1 MKNKL
6 LFIVVS
12 ILLFSCSEKPEEIA
26 KENTPLEIES
36 LFLNV
41 TDSIDKTESL
51 SHFQYQKKPFG
62 EELKFGI
69 WIMKL

>member
-1 MKNKL
+1 ML
-6 LFIVVS
+6 I
-12 ILLFSCSEKPEEIA
+12 FSCSEKLEELA
-26 KENTPLEIES
+26 KEKPALEIEL
-36 LFLNV
+36 LFLDV

-69 WIMKL
+69 WITKL